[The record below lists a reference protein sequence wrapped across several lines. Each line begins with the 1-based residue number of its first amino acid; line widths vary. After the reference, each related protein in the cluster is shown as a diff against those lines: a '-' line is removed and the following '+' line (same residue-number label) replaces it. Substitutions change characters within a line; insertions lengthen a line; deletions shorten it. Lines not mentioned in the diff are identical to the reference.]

1 MLRVGW
7 FSTGRGPGSR
17 ALLSGV
23 ADAIAA
29 GLPVDIAY
37 VFCNREP
44 GEDPNTDLFLALARE
59 RGFPVVT
66 LSSARFRRERGGA
79 IARKGGP
86 LPAWRL
92 DYDDAVLE
100 LLAPYGTSIGVLAG
114 YMLIFGPR
122 ACERLTLLNLHPA
135 APGGPIGIWQDV
147 IWQLIAQRAERSGIT
162 IFKAVPEVDAGPPL
176 AYCTYS
182 LRDAAIAP
190 LWEAIADLPVE
201 RLREEEGEALPLF
214 MEIRLRGA
222 MREPPLLIET
232 LRALAERGGDP
243 RPLLAEP
250 LDLTAAVEARLAAA
264 ERA

>member
-1 MLRVGW
+1 MLRIGW

-17 ALLSGV
+17 ALLSAV

-29 GLPVDIAY
+29 SLPVEIAY

-44 GEDPNTDLFLALARE
+44 GEDANTDLFLDLAHE

-66 LSSARFRRERGGA
+66 LSSARFRREHHGA
-79 IARKGGP
+79 IVRKGDP
-86 LPAWRL
+86 LPPWRL
-92 DYDDAVLE
+92 AYDDRVLE
-100 LLAPYGTSIGVLAG
+100 LLGPFGVSIGVLAG

-122 ACERLTLLNLHPA
+122 ACEQLTLLNLHPA

-147 IWQLIAQRAERSGIT
+147 IWQLIAQRAEQSGIT

-176 AYCTYS
+176 AYCTYA
-182 LRDAAIAP
+182 LRDAAIDP
-190 LWEAIADLPVE
+190 LWEAIAGRSVE
-201 RLREEEGEALPLF
+201 RLREEEGETLPLF
-214 MEIRLRGA
+214 TEIRRRGVA
-222 MREPPLLIET
+222 REPVLMIET

-243 RPLLAEP
+243 GPLLAAP
-250 LDLTAAVEARLAAA
+250 LDLTAAVEARLATA